1 MAGVYVAGS
10 DGDSEGLRQA
20 DDGRAGSVEDA
31 GVGETRTSASQRNF
45 TQTVGPIARPSSTWR
60 EISSRWSWF
69 IWASARSASLR
80 NFFMSLDDPR
90 VLARMARPYAD
101 LGEVK
106 LLQERLNIA
115 LVAADLGRLAPVL
128 PVADPASYSKR
139 RL

>member
-1 MAGVYVAGS
+1 
-10 DGDSEGLRQA
+10 
-20 DDGRAGSVEDA
+20 
-31 GVGETRTSASQRNF
+31 
-45 TQTVGPIARPSSTWR
+45 
-60 EISSRWSWF
+60 
-69 IWASARSASLR
+69 
-80 NFFMSLDDPR
+80 MSLDDPR